1 VGKTWQVYRRKHMNS
16 QRKAW
21 AVMLAAYLA
30 GIAIALNQS
39 KVPPVMQVLLRD
51 LHMDMATGGW
61 LMSAFAV
68 AGIVLGIPAA
78 FVLAKLGP
86 KIAGLIAIGC
96 TLLGSIVGALAT
108 GPTVLLGGRA
118 IEGIGL
124 GLIAVIAPAVISM
137 WFPLEKRGTP
147 MGVWAS
153 WVPVGSFIIYNLAS
167 PLLGSFGWQGLWWF
181 GALFALVAFV
191 IYAVTVSAPP
201 AAGTENNQS
210 RQTPKSFGR
219 MMLNPAS
226 WLLALV
232 FGTFNFAFMGFATWA
247 PTYYNQG
254 LGLSLE
260 TASFYASLGSL
271 AVIPSAIIAGR
282 VLDRVKNRPL
292 VLTVSLALSGVL
304 LFWCFQLGSAS
315 MIVPYTILLS
325 FVAGFVPTSTFTLAP
340 ETMSDPRWAGLAL
353 GIVSVG
359 QNLGMFFGP
368 PIVGNLIA
376 GGTWAAG
383 VTPLVIAAAIGVAAS
398 IVLRARQTS
407 TFQTLKQQT

>member
-1 VGKTWQVYRRKHMNS
+1 MNS

-21 AVMLAAYLA
+21 AVMLASYLA
-30 GIAIALNQS
+30 GIAIALNQN
-39 KVPPVMQVLLRD
+39 KVPPVMQALLQD
-51 LHMDMATGGW
+51 LHMDTATGGW

-96 TLLGSIVGALAT
+96 TLAGSIVGALAS
-108 GPTVLLGGRA
+108 GPAILLGGRA

-137 WFPLEKRGTP
+137 WFPPEKRGTP
-147 MGVWAS
+147 MGIWAS
-153 WVPVGSFIIYNLAS
+153 WIPVGSFIIYNLAA

-191 IYAVTVSAPP
+191 IYAVIVSAPP
-201 AAGTENNQS
+201 ATGTTSDQPRAAS
-210 RQTPKSFGR
+210 GSFGK
-219 MMLNPAS
+219 MLLNPAS

-232 FGTFNFAFMGFATWA
+232 FGTFNFAFMGFATWG
-247 PTYYNQG
+247 PTYFNQG

-271 AVIPSAIIAGR
+271 AVIPSTVLAGR
-282 VLDRVKNRPL
+282 VLDRVKNRQL
-292 VLTVSLALSGVL
+292 VMTVALAISGVM
-304 LFWCFQLGSAS
+304 LFWCFQLGSANV
-315 MIVPYTILLS
+315 IVPYTILLS
-325 FVAGFVPTSTFTLAP
+325 LVAGFVPTATFTLAP
-340 ETMSDPRWAGLAL
+340 ETMPDPRFAGLAL

-368 PIVGNLIA
+368 PLVGNLIA
-376 GGTWAAG
+376 GGDWATG
-383 VTPLVIAAAIGVAAS
+383 VIPLVIATAIGVVAS
-398 IVLRARQTS
+398 IALRARQSQTS
-407 TFQTLKQQT
+407 

>member
-1 VGKTWQVYRRKHMNS
+1 MNS
-16 QRKAW
+16 NRKAW

-39 KVPPVMQVLLRD
+39 KVPPVMQALLRD
-51 LHMDMATGGW
+51 LHMDTATGGW

-96 TLLGSIVGALAT
+96 TLAGSIIGALAT
-108 GPTVLLGGRA
+108 GPAMLLGGRA
-118 IEGIGL
+118 VEGIGL

-137 WFPLEKRGTP
+137 WFPPEKRGTP

-153 WVPVGSFIIYNLAS
+153 WVPVGSFIIYNLAA

-181 GALFALVAFV
+181 GAVFALVAFV

-201 AAGTENNQS
+201 AIGTENNQA
-210 RQTPKSFGR
+210 RQATGSFGR
-219 MMLNPAS
+219 MMFNPAS

-232 FGTFNFAFMGFATWA
+232 FGMFNFAFMGFATWG
-247 PTYYNQG
+247 PTYYTQG

-271 AVIPSAIIAGR
+271 AVIPSALIAGR
-282 VLDRVKNRPL
+282 VLDRVKNRHM
-292 VLTVSLALSGVL
+292 VLTASLAISGVML
-304 LFWCFQLGSAS
+304 YWCFQLGSAN

-325 FVAGFVPTSTFTLAP
+325 FVAGFVPTTTFTLAP

-368 PIVGNLIA
+368 PVVGNLIA
-376 GGTWAAG
+376 SGNWAAG
-383 VTPLVIAAAIGVAAS
+383 VIPLVLAAAIGVAAS
-398 IVLRARQTS
+398 IGLQV
-407 TFQTLKQQT
+407 KQANKPMAVAVE

>member
-1 VGKTWQVYRRKHMNS
+1 MNS

-39 KVPPVMQVLLRD
+39 KVPPVMQALLRD
-51 LHMDMATGGW
+51 LHMDTATGGW

-86 KIAGLIAIGC
+86 KIAGSIAIGC
-96 TLLGSIVGALAT
+96 TLAGSVIGALAA
-108 GPTVLLGGRA
+108 GPAMLLGGRA
-118 IEGIGL
+118 VEGIGL

-137 WFPLEKRGTP
+137 WFPPEKRGTP
-147 MGVWAS
+147 MGIWAS
-153 WVPVGSFIIYNLAS
+153 WVPVGSFIIYNLAA

-191 IYAVTVSAPP
+191 IYAVTVSAPALETASDQP
-201 AAGTENNQS
+201 RETSG
-210 RQTPKSFGR
+210 SFGK
-219 MMLNPAS
+219 MLLNPAS

-232 FGTFNFAFMGFATWA
+232 FGAFNFAFMGFATWG
-247 PTYYNQG
+247 PTYFNQG

-271 AVIPSAIIAGR
+271 AVIPSALIAGR
-282 VLDRVKNRPL
+282 VLDRVKNRYL
-292 VLTVSLALSGVL
+292 VLTVSLAISGVM
-304 LFWCFQLGSAS
+304 LFWCFQLSAS
-315 MIVPYTILLS
+315 TIVPYTIALS
-325 FVAGFVPTSTFTLAP
+325 LVAGFVPTATFTLAP
-340 ETMSDPRWAGLAL
+340 ETMPDPRWAGLAL

-368 PIVGNLIA
+368 PIVGNVIA
-376 GGTWAAG
+376 GGNWAAG
-383 VTPLVIAAAIGVAAS
+383 VIPLVIAAAIGVVAS
-398 IVLRARQTS
+398 IGLQARHSNQPVAVAA
-407 TFQTLKQQT
+407 K

>member
-1 VGKTWQVYRRKHMNS
+1 
-16 QRKAW
+16 
-21 AVMLAAYLA
+21 
-30 GIAIALNQS
+30 
-39 KVPPVMQVLLRD
+39 LLR
-51 LHMDMATGGW
+51 L
-61 LMSAFAV
+61 
-68 AGIVLGIPAA
+68 
-78 FVLAKLGP
+78 
-86 KIAGLIAIGC
+86 
-96 TLLGSIVGALAT
+96 
-108 GPTVLLGGRA
+108 
-118 IEGIGL
+118 
-124 GLIAVIAPAVISM
+124 
-137 WFPLEKRGTP
+137 
-147 MGVWAS
+147 
-153 WVPVGSFIIYNLAS
+153 
-167 PLLGSFGWQGLWWF
+167 FGWQSIWWF
-181 GALFALVAFV
+181 GALFALIAFV

-201 AAGTENNQS
+201 AIGPANDQPREARG
-210 RQTPKSFGR
+210 SFGR

-282 VLDRVKNRPL
+282 VLDRVKNRHL

-376 GGTWAAG
+376 SGNWAAG
-383 VTPLVIAAAIGVAAS
+383 VTPLLIAAAIGVVAS
-398 IVLRARQTS
+398 IVLRARMIRTS
-407 TFQTLKQQT
+407 EPVAQPSSAP

>member
-1 VGKTWQVYRRKHMNS
+1 VFFVDKEHYMNS

-68 AGIVLGIPAA
+68 AGIALGIPAA

-96 TLLGSIVGALAT
+96 TLLGSIVGALAI
-108 GPTVLLGGRA
+108 GPAVLLGGRA
-118 IEGIGL
+118 IEGVGL

-137 WFPLEKRGTP
+137 WFPPEKRGTP

-153 WVPVGSFIIYNLAS
+153 WVPVGSFIIFNLAS
-167 PLLGSFGWQGLWWF
+167 PLVRGFGWQGVWWF
-181 GALFALVAFV
+181 GTLFALIAFV
-191 IYAVTVSAPP
+191 IYAVVVSAPP
-201 AAGTENNQS
+201 AIEAAHDRPRESS
-210 RQTPKSFGR
+210 RLFGK
-219 MMLNPAS
+219 MLLNPAS
-226 WLLALV
+226 WILALV
-232 FGTFNFAFMGFATWA
+232 FGTFNFAFMGFATWG
-247 PTYYNQG
+247 PSYYIEE

-271 AVIPSAIIAGR
+271 AVITSTIIAGR
-282 VLDRVKNRPL
+282 VLDRVKNRHM
-292 VLTVSLALSGVL
+292 VMTISLAISGVL
-304 LFWCFQLGSAS
+304 LFWCFQLGSANA
-315 MIVPYTILLS
+315 IVPYTLLLS
-325 FVAGFVPTSTFTLAP
+325 FVAGFVPTTTFTLAP
-340 ETMSDPRWAGLAL
+340 ETMPDPRFVGLAL

-359 QNLGMFFGP
+359 QNVGMFFGP

-376 GGTWAAG
+376 GGNWAAG
-383 VTPLVIAAAIGVAAS
+383 VIPLVIAAAIGVVAS
-398 IVLRARQTS
+398 IVLRSRQTS
-407 TFQTLKQQT
+407 ALQALEQQA